1 MNVARGLS
9 PFAMLDFT
17 DENVALMQ
25 QDHEDMLN
33 ASLVS
38 TSEAKETRTKLKSST
53 SIESEGFIMMLKIF
67 ANLLFPLFSSSF
79 PLHK

>member
-38 TSEAKETRTKLKSST
+38 TSEVKETLTKLIAST
-53 SIESEGFIMMLKIF
+53 TKYSEGFMIMLNRF
-67 ANLLFPLFSSSF
+67 VNLLFALFSSS
-79 PLHK
+79 